1 MTGCT
6 PCDLGLDHC
15 HAPILEH
22 LDGTFECVAGCG
34 GPRSIHDDV
43 LVDDAAAADP
53 MVLAPAHPAVR
64 SSVRL
69 EPAA

>member
-22 LDGTFECVAGCG
+22 PDGTFECIEGCG
-34 GPRSIHDDV
+34 GPRAIHDDV
-43 LVDDAAAADP
+43 IDEAATLPPRRRSPARLGRAA
-53 MVLAPAHPAVR
+53 
-64 SSVRL
+64 
-69 EPAA
+69 